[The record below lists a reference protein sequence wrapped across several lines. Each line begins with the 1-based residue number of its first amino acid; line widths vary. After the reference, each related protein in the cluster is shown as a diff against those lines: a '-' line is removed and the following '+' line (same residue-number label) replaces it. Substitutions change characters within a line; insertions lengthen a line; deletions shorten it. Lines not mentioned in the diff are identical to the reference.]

1 MIPHG
6 DAMEG
11 LCRSQLAE
19 KSGDCTGASDR
30 NPERTM
36 RTVCVGLLSLSFM
49 IAPAAAQS
57 TSTTQESQAIRR
69 DWLLCQSGDV
79 ERCNRLLR
87 LPLDDGTRV
96 LVEVDLH
103 QNRDRLGAQVRTLLQ
118 VCNDSGNV
126 RACDR
131 ALRYNLPAADRREI
145 LELRKAVVNRTSQRA
160 SR

>member
-11 LCRSQLAE
+11 LCHSQLAL
-19 KSGDCTGASDR
+19 KSGDCTGAPDGK
-30 NPERTM
+30 PERTM
-36 RTVCVGLLSLSFM
+36 RTICVGLLSLSFM
-49 IAPAAAQS
+49 IAPAAAQ
-57 TSTTQESQAIRR
+57 TTTQESQAIRR

-87 LPLDDGTRV
+87 LPLDDETRV
-96 LVEVDLH
+96 LVEADL
-103 QNRDRLGAQVRTLLQ
+103 QQARDRLSAQVRTLLQ
-118 VCNDSGNV
+118 VCNDTGNV

-145 LELRKAVVNRTSQRA
+145 LELRKAVVDRTFQRTSR
-160 SR
+160 